1 MTAIKPL
8 HAAPSDNQSA
18 CQKFAAAVTGS
29 MEKLQDNG
37 YSRERSVQLLLR
49 VIQQN
54 QSPPTDAEIFNLMSQ
69 KNLSRAEAVKV
80 LVISRG
86 VAELKKKQLSEEEAI
101 EHLTTRMH
109 AKVEEHLISPV
120 AAVVAPAVAVNKK
133 PSVTA
138 HAADSKIRANAIESV
153 ASVRSNNIKT
163 EVVHN
168 SSNMDSGNNGT
179 ARMPA
184 GTNKPVKNSS
194 VKQGKSMKNLRKRHH
209 KMTTNNSAEDVSSPL
224 EKMAA
229 AVVVDPASS
238 MKERS
243 LSPPPAA
250 GGRKR
255 NQQQSQQHPHSSSKR
270 ARSV

>member
-86 VAELKKKQLSEEEAI
+86 LAELKKKQLSEEEAI

-109 AKVEEHLISPV
+109 AKVEEHLASPV
-120 AAVVAPAVAVNKK
+120 AAVVAPATAAVSKK
-133 PSVTA
+133 SSVTA
-138 HAADSKIRANAIESV
+138 AVADSKIRANAIESV
-153 ASVRSNNIKT
+153 ASVRSNNSIKT
-163 EVVHN
+163 EVVIN
-168 SSNMDSGNNGT
+168 SSNMDSGKNGT

-184 GTNKPVKNSS
+184 GNNKPVKSSS
-194 VKQGKSMKNLRKRHH
+194 VKQGKTMKNLRKRHH
-209 KMTTNNSAEDVSSPL
+209 KLTTTEDVSSPL
-224 EKMAA
+224 EKRAA

-238 MKERS
+238 KKERS
-243 LSPPPAA
+243 LSPSPAA